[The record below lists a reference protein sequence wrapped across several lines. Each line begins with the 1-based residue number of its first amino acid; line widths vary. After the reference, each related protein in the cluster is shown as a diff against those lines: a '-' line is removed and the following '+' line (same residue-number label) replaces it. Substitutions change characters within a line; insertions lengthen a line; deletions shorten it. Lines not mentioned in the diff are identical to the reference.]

1 MAGKEIHAKM
11 WDKYVSWTK
20 IIYDEGDASVKI
32 DAKPDYLSE
41 HYFLTSDAKH
51 KKFYAK
57 GISTGKKF

>member
-1 MAGKEIHAKM
+1 M
-11 WDKYVSWTK
+11 WDKYVVWAK
-20 IIYDEGDASVKI
+20 IIYDEGDAGGNI

-57 GISTGKKF
+57 GISTGKNF